1 MLHVTE
7 RFTLS
12 APDRL
17 RYQFTIDDPE
27 SFVQSWSGESVM
39 VRTDERMFEYACH
52 EGNHSMGLVLRGAR
66 ATEEGQHNK

>member
-27 SFVQSWSGESVM
+27 SFVHSWSGETVM
-39 VRTDERMFEYACH
+39 VRTDERMFESSTPVTR
-52 EGNHSMGLVLRGAR
+52 E
-66 ATEEGQHNK
+66 TIQWD